1 MGYFVT
7 WCQSEPPTLLP
18 PLLPHCAARKRTGQ
32 ISDLR
37 FRLRFFRLR
46 SFVGEIF
53 RFGIS
58 VSELIKTR
66 KLIHHGLKSLSVSYK
81 GQKIQSRNKSLSS
94 HPHLG
99 AGDNTECDLTTSDIY
114 SKDDLTLPCIFCY
127 CLQSQLV
134 TTWWFLFP
142 SRLMENWGK
151 KMRLKFPSW
160 RHVTSREV
168 LCSPLRPLGQSYNAT
183 CQVPLNTTHTLH
195 TIREENTFLTN
206 QFSDIDVHMD
216 EWWWTF

>member
-37 FRLRFFRLR
+37 FRLRFFRLW

-81 GQKIQSRNKSLSS
+81 GQKIQSRNKSLCS

-99 AGDNTECDLTTSDIY
+99 AGDNTECDLTTSDSHY
-114 SKDDLTLPCIFCY
+114 KDVWPCLAYLLLPSVPVSDDLMVSVSL
-127 CLQSQLV
+127 
-134 TTWWFLFP
+134 TTD
-142 SRLMENWGK
+142 GK
-151 KMRLKFPSW
+151 L
-160 RHVTSREV
+160 
-168 LCSPLRPLGQSYNAT
+168 
-183 CQVPLNTTHTLH
+183 
-195 TIREENTFLTN
+195 REE
-206 QFSDIDVHMD
+206 D
-216 EWWWTF
+216 ET

>member
-1 MGYFVT
+1 MDSRVYQFPIKDKKYNPVINPSVHILTLGLEITRSMT
-7 WCQSEPPTLLP
+7 WPRLTSTT
-18 PLLPHCAARKRTGQ
+18 KM
-32 ISDLR
+32 SDLA
-37 FRLRFFRLR
+37 LH
-46 SFVGEIF
+46 I
-53 RFGIS
+53 
-58 VSELIKTR
+58 
-66 KLIHHGLKSLSVSYK
+66 
-81 GQKIQSRNKSLSS
+81 
-94 HPHLG
+94 
-99 AGDNTECDLTTSDIY
+99 
-114 SKDDLTLPCIFCY
+114 CY

-195 TIREENTFLTN
+195 TISEENTFLTN